1 MNLGNPQIWQQF
13 WQIIQPYW
21 LYRWRGDAIAQLIM
35 LVILSLG
42 SSYFII
48 FEILQRGEITSSLAA
63 QNFNRFYQ
71 TFWFFSGVVIINVI
85 FISLKNYIQAQISLD
100 WRKWLTSDYF
110 QQYFAKQ
117 SFYQ

>member
-71 TFWFFSGVVIINVI
+71 TFWFF
-85 FISLKNYIQAQISLD
+85 
-100 WRKWLTSDYF
+100 
-110 QQYFAKQ
+110 
-117 SFYQ
+117 